1 MKILTILFITISIF
15 AQTTY
20 ESRSS
25 QANLD
30 AMKNKK
36 IKCRRVCDKK
46 IYKEQKIEDAVSF
59 YKNSK
64 NYKFNRNGF
73 NSFE

>member
-1 MKILTILFITISIF
+1 MKILTILFITTSIF

>member
-1 MKILTILFITISIF
+1 MKKLSILLLASFLFGETL
-15 AQTTY
+15 Y
-20 ESRSS
+20 ESKASKENR
-25 QANLD
+25 D
-30 AMKNKK
+30 AMQNRQ
-36 IKCRRVCDKK
+36 IKCRTVCDKK
-46 IYKEQKIEDAVSF
+46 IYKEQKIESAVSF